1 MPIAPSRIQ
10 WGNANQ
16 DKQWQSWSE
25 ILVFLV
31 KCEEHTLTSVYCVL
45 VDNVLEMERTGA
57 ASPRGLAK
65 SMWLFINGLYLV
77 GGIQKHFRA
86 TMQAHVVLL
95 HFTLSH
101 LTDVAFFTNWRQD
114 PFTSK
119 RIMTHFIAEPFY

>member
-101 LTDVAFFTNWRQD
+101 LTDVENFLQIGGKTPSPA
-114 PFTSK
+114 K
-119 RIMTHFIAEPFY
+119 GL